1 MKNSISIVALLFI
14 FSWSSNAQPA
24 QQKKQSAHK
33 ILKKLTKE
41 LDLTIGQ
48 QREVK
53 PLLENEIKARK
64 KHFEERKRM
73 RESGKRPSK
82 EGRKQMMHEKAK
94 NEKEITAKMKN
105 ILSEDQFARFL
116 ALKKEEREKRMQ
128 KRKTNNKFYN
138 KNK

>member
-14 FSWSSNAQPA
+14 FSWSSNAQPL

-41 LDLTIGQ
+41 LDLTAGQ
-48 QREVK
+48 QRQVK
-53 PLLENEIKARK
+53 PLLENEIKGRK

-73 RESGKRPSK
+73 RACGKRPSK
-82 EGRKQMMHEKAK
+82 EDRKQMMQEKAK
-94 NEKEITAKMKN
+94 NEKEMTAKMKN
-105 ILSEDQFARFL
+105 ILSEDQFSRFL
-116 ALKKEEREKRMQ
+116 ALKKEERK
-128 KRKTNNKFYN
+128 KKNAKK